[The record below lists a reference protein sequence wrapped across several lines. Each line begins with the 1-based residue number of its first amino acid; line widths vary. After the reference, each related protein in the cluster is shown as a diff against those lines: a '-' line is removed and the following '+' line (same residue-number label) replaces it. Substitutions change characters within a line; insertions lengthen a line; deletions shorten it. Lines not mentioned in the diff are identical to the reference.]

1 MSEKVVGMRE
11 KHLLFGLTLEDLVKE
26 EGFCFEML
34 DWVNCCRVS
43 N

>member
-1 MSEKVVGMRE
+1 MSEQVTGMRE

-26 EGFCFEML
+26 EGICFETS